1 MAQPKA
7 SAPRLHQSNPAHKH
21 GRTGELAE
29 WVSRTHSQRHAQ
41 PAGASPRRSSQPAKT
56 GHFYSATNRTFLLG
70 VDKDILRDDPCNKVH
85 YNARLEGRNFAPD
98 KELAYALVVS
108 VQAKKISDLYDTIVR
123 KFAPLIEPLRPVVE
137 IPITV

>member
-1 MAQPKA
+1 MGQPHSLAA
-7 SAPRLHQSNPAHKH
+7 SCP
-21 GRTGELAE
+21 TGGGLA
-29 WVSRTHSQRHAQ
+29 TALQ
-41 PAGASPRRSSQPAKT
+41 PAGQ
-56 GHFYSATNRTFLLG
+56 NRTFLLG

-137 IPITV
+137 IPITI